1 MIMAV
6 IISFD
11 ANRRHSTEKRKKN
24 EKRTM
29 DILDILEY
37 EEAIN
42 PILRTKCVQD
52 YNRKDLRY
60 LHKLMVRKYKM
71 GEEEYQKIV
80 QLMEDMK
87 TGSFSARLKIKK

>member
-52 YNRKDLRY
+52 YNRLWLENIRW
-60 LHKLMVRKYKM
+60 VRKN
-71 GEEEYQKIV
+71 I
-80 QLMEDMK
+80 
-87 TGSFSARLKIKK
+87 RR